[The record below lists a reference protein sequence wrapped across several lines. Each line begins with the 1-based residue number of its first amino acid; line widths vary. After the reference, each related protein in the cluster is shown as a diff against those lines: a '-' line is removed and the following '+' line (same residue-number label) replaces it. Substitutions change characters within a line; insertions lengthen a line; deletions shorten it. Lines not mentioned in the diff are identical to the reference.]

1 MERRK
6 SQSLTDA
13 LSYFMRDSGLETP
26 LLHHRLV
33 ANWAT
38 TVKPDIARRTRAV
51 RVQNQCLVV
60 AAESKCGWHHHPRYP
75 FLFEDMTPMSDTLH
89 PFCCILHFL
98 QLSDFQT

>member
-1 MERRK
+1 
-6 SQSLTDA
+6 
-13 LSYFMRDSGLETP
+13 MRDSGLETP

-60 AAESKCGWHHHPRYP
+60 EAESPSLCSYLTMYR
-75 FLFEDMTPMSDTLH
+75 S
-89 PFCCILHFL
+89 
-98 QLSDFQT
+98 QLVVRLNQSVGGIIIHDIRFFSKT